1 MSKTSF
7 FKQSGTNNVGTSGND
22 ATDPTEIADTASDS
36 SFFKQNGVNSQVNS
50 NLTQRAT
57 DAETAKTAAEAA
69 QSAAEAAQT
78 SAEAS
83 SLNASSASAS
93 ASSSSLTAQTNAQ
106 TATTKA
112 SEASSSASAAA
123 ASEVNSASSETN
135 SASSETNAASSEA
148 NALSSASSATTQAGI
163 ATSQAGIA
171 TTKAGEASTSATSAQ
186 TAQTASE
193 SARDLALSYRNTAET
208 HKDAS
213 AVSSATA
220 TTQAG
225 VSSAQAT
232 ISTTKA
238 GEASSSASSAAS
250 AQTAAEA
257 ARDSALTAFDNFDD
271 RYLGSKTSDPTVD
284 NDSNALVGG
293 ALYFDST
300 NGIVKVY
307 TGSAWVAAYA
317 STAGTLLVAN
327 NLGDVQSA
335 ATSRTNLGLST
346 VAATGAYSDLTG
358 KPSLFDGA
366 FSSLSGK
373 PTTISGYGIT
383 DSFSGAY
390 NDLTGKPTL
399 FDGAFS
405 SLSGKPTTIAGYG
418 ITDSLQLGTSA
429 TTALAGNTSIPSTL
443 TDLGI
448 SDGSANQV
456 LSTNGSGTFTFVNQS
471 SGGGG
476 ATQDADGDTKIQVE
490 EGTDDDTIRF
500 DTAGSERAIIASGG
514 GVGIATTDLGTE
526 TLTINK
532 LSGNT
537 YGSIQLRR
545 SDTDDTNNGGIIT
558 FAQKD
563 NANTSWVSL
572 AGWDNGTDRTVY
584 LGGGGWG
591 KQEATKVQIYAGAYD
606 SGSGGATAR
615 LTVDS
620 SKVSINYSGANCLDF
635 ITSTTAD
642 NRGIAFDGRTAL
654 SADSTDGY
662 LRLNDSSQF
671 TNGVYTPANFRVDGA
686 GIFLGQARSHNG
698 WRNNNS
704 VDTNITYGV
713 SFSTSA
719 PADGN
724 GYNLLRES
732 GSWTSPYPDIRMN
745 AHTGFNMRANNNYD
759 GVRIFRDYNDNNRI
773 IQFNGSSNYIFKDV
787 WMHTTTN
794 GFYSST
800 NSMHLY
806 PNNSTNY
813 TSLAVTGS
821 RGSYGGIVDN
831 YSGVHFMHDSSG
843 NGGNYRQSTGR
854 WYFYH
859 HVGNNCTGFSTS
871 TTSSSYTIYVAGA
884 IYATG
889 NITAYSDARMKE
901 NIVTIDSALDK
912 VCAMRG
918 VYYNKID
925 DETKTRQVGVLA
937 QEMLEPC
944 PEAVTYAEDTDE
956 YGVSYGNLVGVLI
969 EAIKELRQ
977 EVAELKGN

>member
-22 ATDPTEIADTASDS
+22 ATDPTEIADSASDS
-36 SFFKQNGVNSQVNS
+36 SFFKQNGVNSEVNS

-69 QSAAEAAQT
+69 QASAETAATNAAASET
-78 SAEAS
+78 SAQS
-83 SLNASSASAS
+83 SANNAST
-93 ASSSSLTAQTNAQ
+93 SSSTASTSAT

-112 SEASSSASAAA
+112 SEASASASNASSSASAAA
-123 ASEVNSASSETN
+123 TSASNASTSETN
-135 SASSETNAASSEA
+135 SATSAT
-148 NALSSASSATTQAGI
+148 SASTA
-163 ATSQAGIA
+163 
-171 TTKAGEASTSATSAQ
+171 ATSAQ
-186 TAQTASE
+186 TAQTAAE
-193 SARDLALSYRNTAET
+193 AAKTAAETAKTAAETAKTSAETAET
-208 HKDAS
+208 NSTS
-213 AVSSATA
+213 AATSSSNSAATA
-220 TTQAG
+220 TTQA
-225 VSSAQAT
+225 STA
-232 ISTTKA
+232 TTKA
-238 GEASSSASSAAS
+238 GEAATSATNAATSAVNASTSAAASSNSASSAAS

-257 ARDSALTAFDNFDD
+257 ARDSALTAFDNFND

-284 NDSNALVGG
+284 NDGNALVGG

-327 NLGDVQSA
+327 NLSDVQSA

-358 KPSLFDGA
+358 KPSLFDGAFSSLSGKPTTISGYGISDAFDGA

-448 SDGSANQV
+448 SDGSVNQV

-471 SGGGG
+471 AGGGG

-490 EGTDDDTIRF
+490 ETTDDDTIRF

-545 SDTDDTNNGGIIT
+545 SDTVNTNQGGILT

-563 NANTSWVSL
+563 DASTSWL
-572 AGWDNGTDRTVY
+572 GMAGWDNGTDRTVY

-591 KQEATKVQIYAGAYD
+591 EQEATAIVLYTGSYD
-606 SGSGGATAR
+606 AGSGGASEAAR
-615 LTVDS
+615 FS
-620 SKVSINYSGANCLDF
+620 STFNTFSRSTTFGTSTNISDTHQIALYRSANPYIAFYSG
-635 ITSTTAD
+635 
-642 NRGIAFDGRTAL
+642 
-654 SADSTDGY
+654 
-662 LRLNDSSQF
+662 
-671 TNGVYTPANFRVDGA
+671 
-686 GIFLGQARSHNG
+686 
-698 WRNNNS
+698 
-704 VDTNITYGV
+704 
-713 SFSTSA
+713 
-719 PADGN
+719 
-724 GYNLLRES
+724 
-732 GSWTSPYPDIRMN
+732 
-745 AHTGFNMRANNNYD
+745 
-759 GVRIFRDYNDNNRI
+759 
-773 IQFNGSSNYIFKDV
+773 
-787 WMHTTTN
+787 
-794 GFYSST
+794 
-800 NSMHLY
+800 
-806 PNNSTNY
+806 
-813 TSLAVTGS
+813 
-821 RGSYGGIVDN
+821 
-831 YSGVHFMHDSSG
+831 
-843 NGGNYRQSTGR
+843 
-854 WYFYH
+854 
-859 HVGNNCTGFSTS
+859 S
-871 TTSSSYTIYVAGA
+871 TTSRGGYLQYKSDYFLFGEVSYSQSAGSFRAPIFYDSDNTSYYTNAGGTSYMEYIGRRSHHRGHFVGGYNNIGSNQTNSNPIYTIGSSYNPNSTTLGNMYGIGFCKNNASFISLSGEGTGWGLYVAADGDA
-884 IYATG
+884 RVWMNGSTGSYSGTG
-889 NITAYSDARMKE
+889 NITAYASDRRLKTNIKPIE
-901 NIVTIDSALDK
+901 NALDK
-912 VCAMRG
+912 L
-918 VYYNKID
+918 NKINGVTYDWVD
-925 DETKTRQVGVLA
+925 DITSEYGFHPQCMSEHGVVA
-937 QEMLEPC
+937 QEIAEVLPD
-944 PEAVTYAEDTDE
+944 AVVTAPFNGSYTEKCGTDHDFKTVHKE
-956 YGVSYGNLVGVLI
+956 KIIPLLI
-969 EAIKELRQ
+969 EAIKELQQ
-977 EVAELKGN
+977 EVKELKGEA